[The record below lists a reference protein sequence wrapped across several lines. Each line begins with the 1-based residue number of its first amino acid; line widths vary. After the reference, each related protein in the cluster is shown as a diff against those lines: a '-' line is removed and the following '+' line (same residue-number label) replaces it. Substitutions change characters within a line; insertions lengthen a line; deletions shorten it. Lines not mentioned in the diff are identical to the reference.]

1 MKNIIKNT
9 LSEKAFFQV
18 NKILLQY
25 LGSHEA
31 AIVLAHYLEL
41 QENLFGGKEFYQ
53 QQERVMDNC
62 MISEFKLRNVNT
74 LLQDLEILSIKKR
87 GLPAK
92 NYYYVN
98 LDKLA
103 EILDSTTLNNK
114 VTSTGKTQSQ
124 RKDLILEKNNNLLD
138 INDNRID
145 NDNND
150 DYYTIENNITID
162 LIPNVNIKEE
172 VKENN
177 NTPEN
182 TSETNKSL
190 SKPIPDTIPIHIT
203 KSIQNGANSYKRVSD
218 LYPEVYRNYELS
230 NAIQQFFSK

>member
-31 AIVLAHYLEL
+31 AIILAHYLEL

-53 QQERVMDNC
+53 QQERVMENC
-62 MISEFKLRNVNT
+62 MISEYKLRNVNT

-114 VTSTGKTQSQ
+114 VTSTGKTQAQ
-124 RKDLILEKNNNLLD
+124 RKDLILEKNNNLID
-138 INDNRID
+138 INDNIDNVNID
-145 NDNND
+145 NDTSGLD
-150 DYYTIENNITID
+150 RSI
-162 LIPNVNIKEE
+162 
-172 VKENN
+172 VKLKL
-177 NTPEN
+177 
-182 TSETNKSL
+182 SEL
-190 SKPIPDTIPIHIT
+190 SKPKLEDTSGGKINYLDQFTATFGKIGEEP
-203 KSIQNGANSYKRVSD
+203 KPLSRAEMSQSLFSD
-218 LYPEVYRNYELS
+218 
-230 NAIQQFFSK
+230 F